1 MEIHLNRNR
10 FIYSL
15 AVIIVM
21 GAGLLSRKFS
31 YIFPEIVND
40 YLGDSLWAVMIY
52 GMVAFIFKNRPIKW
66 IATCSILFCY
76 AIEIS
81 QLYHAP
87 WIDSIRNTRL
97 GGLVLGFGFSGT
109 DLLAYALGIGFAIQ
123 VERIAYV
130 KPSKNSYLK

>member
-97 GGLVLGFGFSGT
+97 GGLVLGFGFLWT
-109 DLLAYALGIGFAIQ
+109 DLLAYTLGIGFAILI
-123 VERIAYV
+123 ERIAYL